1 MRRLSKALIEQE
13 QNETSVAICRA
24 MALHD
29 QCRVDVLQYHFA
41 RLEHILAYLESQ
53 PARAVWIEIISSRP
67 HEAVRVRRP
76 SRGGALPASPVSP
89 VPGTACIQTPSPGAG
104 EDCRN

>member
-29 QCRVDVLQYHFA
+29 QCRVDVLQF
-41 RLEHILAYLESQ
+41 
-53 PARAVWIEIISSRP
+53 RP
-67 HEAVRVRRP
+67 
-76 SRGGALPASPVSP
+76 
-89 VPGTACIQTPSPGAG
+89 PGTYFGLPG
-104 EDCRN
+104 

>member
-29 QCRVDVLQYHFA
+29 QCRVDVLN
-41 RLEHILAYLESQ
+41 
-53 PARAVWIEIISSRP
+53 IISPAWNIFWLTWTKRRIPSRP
-67 HEAVRVRRP
+67 YPVR
-76 SRGGALPASPVSP
+76 SRQHSLFSGVSFFGSALDY
-89 VPGTACIQTPSPGAG
+89 I
-104 EDCRN
+104 

>member
-29 QCRVDVLQYHFA
+29 QCRVDVL
-41 RLEHILAYLESQ
+41 
-53 PARAVWIEIISSRP
+53 
-67 HEAVRVRRP
+67 
-76 SRGGALPASPVSP
+76 
-89 VPGTACIQTPSPGAG
+89 
-104 EDCRN
+104 

>member
-41 RLEHILAYLESQ
+41 RLEHILAYLDEKTDSIR
-53 PARAVWIEIISSRP
+53 PYPVRSRQ
-67 HEAVRVRRP
+67 HSLFSGV
-76 SRGGALPASPVSP
+76 SFFGSALDY
-89 VPGTACIQTPSPGAG
+89 I
-104 EDCRN
+104 

>member
-41 RLEHILAYLESQ
+41 RLEHILA
-53 PARAVWIEIISSRP
+53 
-67 HEAVRVRRP
+67 
-76 SRGGALPASPVSP
+76 
-89 VPGTACIQTPSPGAG
+89 
-104 EDCRN
+104 

>member
-41 RLEHILAYLESQ
+41 RLEHILTYLDEKTDSI
-53 PARAVWIEIISSRP
+53 PSISS
-67 HEAVRVRRP
+67 EV
-76 SRGGALPASPVSP
+76 
-89 VPGTACIQTPSPGAG
+89 QTT
-104 EDCRN
+104 